1 MEVVILHQEDG
12 QELLVSDAGNSAESD
27 AKILVLKDIT
37 SFNTFQET
45 SQLFTSKIIFHDDK
59 KNLQKDDDNDE
70 TNKNRTS
77 RDKTCAQ
84 GNNEQNNK

>member
-45 SQLFTSKIIFHDDK
+45 SQLFTSKIIFHNDK

-77 RDKTCAQ
+77 RDKTRAQ